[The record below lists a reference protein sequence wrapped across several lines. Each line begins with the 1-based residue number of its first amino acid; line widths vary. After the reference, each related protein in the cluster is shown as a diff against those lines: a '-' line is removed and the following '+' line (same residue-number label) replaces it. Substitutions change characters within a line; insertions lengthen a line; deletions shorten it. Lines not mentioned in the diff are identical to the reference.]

1 MKPFN
6 DCVSEYRK
14 QVEKG
19 DIVIAYRGLMEYMGK
34 LRTHFKNRYPDYF
47 IPGSIYYGYM
57 DMTYFP
63 LVPEKLKN
71 KGLKIAIVLI
81 HDRLR
86 FEAWLAGSNK
96 TIQSKFWEIVKE
108 QKWDKYRIPATIK
121 GQDSIVE
128 CDLVDNPDFSDPDK
142 LTRQIEDRTVGFVA
156 DIEAFL
162 DRGERDFHRLN
173 GEIR

>member
-19 DIVIAYRGLMEYMGK
+19 DIVTAYRGLMAFMMS
-34 LRTHFKNRYPDYF
+34 LRTYFKNKYPDYS
-47 IPGSIYYGYM
+47 ISGSIYYGYM

-63 LVPEKLKN
+63 LVPEKLKE

-86 FEAWLAGSNK
+86 FEAWLSGSNK
-96 TIQSKFWEIVKE
+96 AVQLKYWDIVKE
-108 QKWDKYRIPATIK
+108 KRWDKYRIPATIK

-128 CDLVDNPDFSDPDK
+128 CDLIGNPDFSDLDK
-142 LTRQIEDRTVGFVA
+142 LTEQIESRAKIFIQDV
-156 DIEAFL
+156 EEFL
-162 DRGERDFHRLN
+162 VR
-173 GEIR
+173 I